1 MKLASHAILSKDEAN
16 ASRYFATIFNRMP
29 EPSEISVGGRIK
41 FRRRAMG
48 LTQAQLAQRVGVHL
62 VTLARYEAGRIQIG
76 ERKLRELSEALQT
89 TPAAL
94 IGGAPARNH
103 AATPAGA
110 AFPDAPPRTRRLAP
124 RVYELVHG
132 YLARLE
138 AAGCTPEQIDEA
150 ERLMIDFSFSK
161 LHKRDPRDRTEADQ
175 TKDVNA
181 LWLVI
186 AESLRDEGVAL

>member
-1 MKLASHAILSKDEAN
+1 
-16 ASRYFATIFNRMP
+16 
-29 EPSEISVGGRIK
+29 
-41 FRRRAMG
+41 MG

-94 IGGAPARNH
+94 LGGAPARNH
-103 AATPAGA
+103 DAIPAGA
-110 AFPDAPPRTRRLAP
+110 AFPDATPRTRRLAP

-138 AAGCTPEQIDEA
+138 QAGCTPEQIDEA
-150 ERLMIDFSFSK
+150 ERLMVDFSFSK
-161 LHKRDPRDRTEADQ
+161 LHKRDPRERTEADQ
-175 TKDVNA
+175 IKDVNA

-186 AESLRDEGVAL
+186 SESLRDEGVPV